1 MSQFALEREIT
12 LPLKASYGDSKQL
25 YTQLL
30 LRLDN
35 PFLWQQV
42 PFPNLNLLNYSLKI
56 NFLEKGMVTHSRILP
71 WRIPWT
77 EEPGG
82 LHSPWGCRQLDMTE

>member
-1 MSQFALEREIT
+1 MSQFALDREIT
-12 LPLKASYGDSKQL
+12 LPLTASYGDSKQL

-35 PFLWQQV
+35 PFPWQQV

-56 NFLEKGMVTHSRILP
+56 NFLEKGMVTHSRITSLENP
-71 WRIPWT
+71 RDRGAWGATQSMGLQTVGQT
-77 EEPGG
+77 E
-82 LHSPWGCRQLDMTE
+82 